1 MEDRRAHT
9 RIDEIEVAM
18 ETHRVEHQRFE
29 KSIAEN
35 TLLTQAIADNTQEL
49 VQLVKG
55 AKGLRSFV
63 MWAAPIVAA
72 IAATW
77 AWVKGH

>member
-1 MEDRRAHT
+1 MEDRRAHD

-18 ETHRVEHQRFE
+18 EKHRVEHARFE

-35 TLLTQAIADNTQEL
+35 TLLTQSIADNTQEL
-49 VQLVKG
+49 VQLVKS

-63 MWAAPIVAA
+63 VWAAPIAA
-72 IAATW
+72 TAAATW
-77 AWVKGH
+77 AWMKGH